1 MSKWVEMYGWQMLFV
16 ELLLKL
22 EQRCQNLHLTFW
34 VVKSKNIIH
43 ETVSQIGETKK
54 NKVCNNS
61 RV

>member
-22 EQRCQNLHLTFW
+22 EQSCENLHLTFW

-43 ETVSQIGETKK
+43 KTVSLIGETL
-54 NKVCNNS
+54 S
-61 RV
+61 L